1 MLRIQRQHP
10 HKHQQQRRCIPLHRS
25 RPPVREPED
34 GDVTRWREVAKLT
47 GHTGDVKSVAV
58 SGDGSRIVMLAVIV
72 SAWSVSVRVEEE
84 RR

>member
-1 MLRIQRQHP
+1 MHTP
-10 HKHQQQRRCIPLHRS
+10 APESAADPKPV
-25 RPPVREPED
+25 PVAEAVREPED

-58 SGDGSRIVMLAVIV
+58 SGDGSRIVTLAVIV